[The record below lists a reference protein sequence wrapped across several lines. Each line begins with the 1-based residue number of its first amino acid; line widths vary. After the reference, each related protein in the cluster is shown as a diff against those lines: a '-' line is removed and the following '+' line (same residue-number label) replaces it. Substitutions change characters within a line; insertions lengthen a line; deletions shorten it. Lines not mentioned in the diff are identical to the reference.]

1 MSDKFDYKA
10 FDEGRADQLLRE
22 TMEGHRIEPN
32 PDLWKGISRKLL
44 WKELIHFNLTN
55 VSPKYWMVG
64 IAGLLLVATT
74 LYVGIP
80 GIFSDK
86 SSIEPSGKF
95 IPVTINSANPVALP
109 HPDLLANSHQK
120 SLESGVVTNP
130 DVRSFSGNKSSK
142 SAFTTEPPPLA
153 PVPDMAK
160 ISNQTFFAESVS
172 LPIELSGENMPPAH
186 AIGLTAPT
194 GITRI
199 SPFGTAL
206 FDLSPGAD
214 TIITITNANGTV
226 KFRKSVPGASRFFSA
241 NLGITPEIACYA
253 EPVVY
258 SKMNFWLDGRLTY
271 HISRFSVATGFGLGY
286 VFDEGAYRVEYKSL
300 DSVGYFN
307 SVTSY
312 SVGNNNEII
321 YNTQSVSVY
330 DSLQH
335 LNDYRTKNRY
345 SYLQVPLLVGYRF
358 FESSR
363 VSLTFQVGPAV
374 SFLLATHKSDP
385 VIEYSNAT
393 IIRVDNETPTRI
405 QTNWQIW
412 ANLYFEMRINKIA
425 SIYLEPTFKYYLK
438 PLVSQ
443 ENVKYKAP
451 WTIGMGVGLQ
461 LNFGQ
466 KTKSP

>member
-1 MSDKFDYKA
+1 
-10 FDEGRADQLLRE
+10 
-22 TMEGHRIEPN
+22 
-32 PDLWKGISRKLL
+32 
-44 WKELIHFNLTN
+44 
-55 VSPKYWMVG
+55 
-64 IAGLLLVATT
+64 
-74 LYVGIP
+74 
-80 GIFSDK
+80 
-86 SSIEPSGKF
+86 
-95 IPVTINSANPVALP
+95 
-109 HPDLLANSHQK
+109 
-120 SLESGVVTNP
+120 
-130 DVRSFSGNKSSK
+130 
-142 SAFTTEPPPLA
+142 
-153 PVPDMAK
+153 
-160 ISNQTFFAESVS
+160 
-172 LPIELSGENMPPAH
+172 MPPAH